1 MLQLEP
7 GMMIWTWVTFIF
19 LFFVLAKVAWKPL
32 LKAVNQREKKIN
44 DSLKK
49 TEKAKEEAE
58 ELMEKQQKML
68 AGAREDIQKMLN
80 ENKEAAEKIKNEIV
94 EKAKGEAE
102 KLHQRARANIERETD
117 AAIIK
122 LKKQVANL
130 AIQAASKLIQE
141 NLDEKKHRNLID
153 NYIKDLDRV
162 NKN

>member
-7 GMMIWTWVTFIF
+7 GMMIWTWVTFLF

-32 LKAVNQREKKIN
+32 LKAVNQREKNIN

-49 TEKAKEEAE
+49 AEQVKAEAE

-68 AGAREDIQKMLN
+68 VVAQEDIRKVLK
-80 ENKEAAEKIKNEIV
+80 ENKETAEKIKIEIV
-94 EKAKGEAE
+94 EKAKVEAE
-102 KLHQRARANIERETD
+102 KLHQRAQTDIERETD

-122 LKKQVANL
+122 LKKQVADL
-130 AIQAASKLIQE
+130 AIQAASKLIRE
-141 NLDEKKHRNLID
+141 NLDEQKHRNLID
-153 NYIKDLDRV
+153 NYIKDLDQI

>member
-1 MLQLEP
+1 M
-7 GMMIWTWVTFIF
+7 
-19 LFFVLAKVAWKPL
+19 AKVAWKPL
-32 LKAVNQREKKIN
+32 LEAVNQREKNIN

-49 TEKAKEEAE
+49 TEEAKAEAE

-68 AGAREDIQKMLN
+68 AGAQEDIQKMLE
-80 ENKEAAEKIKNEIV
+80 ENKEVAEKMKNEIV

-102 KLHQRARANIERETD
+102 KLHHRAQANIERETD

-122 LKKQVANL
+122 LKKQVADL

-153 NYIKDLDRV
+153 KYIKDLDQI